1 MDENNSSI
9 FPYLEGIEEWEF
21 KWNELISIHSLGQVG
36 YQGGGLDMIVLNVY
50 TITRQALVF
59 VILIL
64 GYIGAC
70 YDK

>member
-36 YQGGGLDMIVLNVY
+36 YQGGGARYDCVERLHNY
-50 TITRQALVF
+50 SSGF
-59 VILIL
+59 
-64 GYIGAC
+64 GFC
-70 YDK
+70 YFDFGLHWSLL